1 VEELLQ
7 ARVVGAKE
15 GMLSIPTFSFAL
27 ALYDSRRQQL
37 IAKNQLLESTVQYSQ
52 KFTKTEH
59 FLSEN
64 HGLCQCVV
72 DAALK
77 FYEVDHSEL
86 DDHIKKAEKDRKV
99 AEKVSV
105 SQALKHLVR
114 DWSEE
119 GLSERGDAF
128 PCLLQTI
135 DGLFPD
141 RFDGGEEV
149 KVLLPGAGLGRLG
162 HDVSALKGKWLPSN

>member
-1 VEELLQ
+1 
-7 ARVVGAKE
+7 
-15 GMLSIPTFSFAL
+15 
-27 ALYDSRRQQL
+27 
-37 IAKNQLLESTVQYSQ
+37 LESTVQYSQ

-64 HGLCQCVV
+64 HGLCQRVV
-72 DAALK
+72 DAALE
-77 FYEVDHSEL
+77 FYEVDPSEL
-86 DDHIKKAEKDRKV
+86 DEHIKKAEKDRKV

-162 HDVSALKGKWLPSN
+162 HDVSALKGK